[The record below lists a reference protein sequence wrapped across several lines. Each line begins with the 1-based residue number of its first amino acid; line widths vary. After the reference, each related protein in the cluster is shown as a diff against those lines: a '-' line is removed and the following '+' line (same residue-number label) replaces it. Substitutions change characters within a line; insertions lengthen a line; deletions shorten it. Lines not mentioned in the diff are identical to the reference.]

1 MRLDDPE
8 VVRAEYASEVGL
20 ESRASIYRGLA
31 GPDAREVAFEAI
43 AEAAPAN
50 ILEVGCGP
58 GELAARLRAQ
68 VTANLVAVDIS
79 PRMVELARARG
90 VEAVVGDVCALPF
103 ESQSFDCAV
112 ANWMLYH
119 ASDIEAA
126 LAELARV
133 LRAGGRLVAT
143 TNSTRH
149 LEELWALVGQE
160 TADEPCHFSAEDGA
174 QLLRRHFARVS
185 RRDVVGRISFDA
197 DGARRY
203 IGSSVVRKHL
213 ADRVP
218 ELPEPLVATRRCT
231 VFVAETAS

>member
-1 MRLDDPE
+1 
-8 VVRAEYASEVGL
+8 V
-20 ESRASIYRGLA
+20 
-31 GPDAREVAFEAI
+31 
-43 AEAAPAN
+43 
-50 ILEVGCGP
+50 
-58 GELAARLRAQ
+58 Q
-68 VTANLVAVDIS
+68 VTPKLVAVDIS
-79 PRMVELARARG
+79 PRMVGLARARG

-103 ESQSFDCAV
+103 EPRSFDCAV

-126 LAELARV
+126 LTELARV

-149 LEELWALVGQE
+149 LEELWALVGR
-160 TADEPCHFSAEDGA
+160 DVSGEPRRFSFSAEDGG

-203 IGSSVVRKHL
+203 IGSSVLHEHL
-213 ADRVP
+213 VDRVP